1 MLRLLVIAALL
12 VLAGCEDMDTR
23 VEPIPVAE
31 VELTADGGFLLDS
44 RPVTSERLD
53 RELKRRAAD
62 APNEKL
68 GRTRLQ
74 VRVIRAPGVEYDRVL
89 EVQER
94 CQALGISNV
103 EIPR

>member
-1 MLRLLVIAALL
+1 MRWLLLAAVLL
-12 VLAGCEDMDTR
+12 MSAGCDDLDTR
-23 VEPIPVAE
+23 PDPIPVAE
-31 VELTADGGFLLDS
+31 VEVTADGGFLLDG

-74 VRVIRAPGVEYDRVL
+74 VRIVRAPGVDYDRVQDL
-89 EVQER
+89 QER
-94 CQALGISNV
+94 CQAMGISNV